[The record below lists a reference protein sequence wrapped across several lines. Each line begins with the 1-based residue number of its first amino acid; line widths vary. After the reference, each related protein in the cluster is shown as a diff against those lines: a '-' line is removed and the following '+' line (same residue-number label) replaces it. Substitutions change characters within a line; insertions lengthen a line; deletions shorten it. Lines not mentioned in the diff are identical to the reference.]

1 MRIVFEVPG
10 EQVKTT
16 VFHWNQ
22 KYLIKFETAMYEQTY
37 KISEMDVF
45 SDDDIR
51 KLIDDQEF
59 QKTWVKQFQ
68 SMHQHLQEAIG
79 RI

>member
-51 KLIDDQEF
+51 KLIDDEEF

-68 SMHQHLQEAIG
+68 SMHQHLQQAI
-79 RI
+79 RKI